1 MKGIREVAGAT
12 KKFCKK
18 DGYGYIVQIT
28 FDPETKEIWYNKLA
42 PSVTEV
48 RYGEPVVSF
57 NTSVPMTMKEIEKI
71 INDEI
76 AEREK
81 RKSDRR
87 LESEEPE
94 L

>member
-28 FDPETKEIWYNKLA
+28 FDPETKEIWLIPQQK
-42 PSVTEV
+42 
-48 RYGEPVVSF
+48 
-57 NTSVPMTMKEIEKI
+57 
-71 INDEI
+71 
-76 AEREK
+76 
-81 RKSDRR
+81 KSGQMNLNRQ
-87 LESEEPE
+87 ESTFHIQAI